1 MVMSLFFLIFFCL
14 GGPLLGFCLS
24 GIIGIT
30 KAILLAICGILLG
43 LCLFFGMRKRE
54 QEALEDQEE
63 TDEAETE
70 QEGDA
75 TNVTDDQEDQEYTE
89 YYVPPRNQKMKE
101 ERPRMQIPPVVKAVL
116 IWTIFYCALILVSAF
131 GDMSSSFYIFF
142 KIVSLIH
149 FAFLA
154 ILFFSRG
161 RIVPILIGFF
171 NAAIAVFFINS
182 FATWYA
188 SDFWRVFDL
197 ILVVVV
203 VVEFFLPM
211 MLGKHNLD

>member
-1 MVMSLFFLIFFCL
+1 MVMSLFFLIFFCM
-14 GGPLLGFCLS
+14 GGPLIGVCLS

-43 LCLFFGMRKRE
+43 LCIFFGMRKRE
-54 QEALEDQEE
+54 QEVLENQEE
-63 TDEAETE
+63 SNEPEVA
-70 QEGDA
+70 QEVDA
-75 TNVTDDQEDQEYTE
+75 TNANDTQENQEYTG
-89 YYVPPRNQKMKE
+89 YYEPPKNRRM
-101 ERPRMQIPPVVKAVL
+101 ERPRIQLPPVIKAVL

-142 KIVSLIH
+142 KIISLVH

-161 RIVPILIGFF
+161 RIVPILIGFL

-182 FATWYA
+182 FATRYD

-197 ILVVVV
+197 VIVVVV
-203 VVEFFLPM
+203 IVELFLPM
-211 MLGKHNLD
+211 ILGRHNLD